1 VPDGDDRPSIRV
13 EALHVGDFVQP
24 EGTPGAGRPGIVM
37 AYAVVHPDGVL
48 LFDTGIGVGD
58 AEIDEVYHTVVRDL
72 PALLRGRGIAPGD
85 VVALAN
91 SHLHFD
97 HCGGNRWF
105 AGRPIHVQA
114 TEYEAAQEPDYT
126 IAEWVDFVGAR
137 FELATGEVE
146 VLPGIRLVPTPGHTA
161 GHQSMLIE
169 SAEGRSAIVG
179 QAVYT
184 RAEWEGSND
193 PSLSGLDGAWD
204 RASYRASIER
214 IRAFRP
220 DTVLFGHDR

>member
-1 VPDGDDRPSIRV
+1 V
-13 EALHVGDFVQP
+13 HP
-24 EGTPGAGRPGIVM
+24 EGTPGAGRPGILM
-37 AYAVVHPDGVL
+37 AYAVVHPVGVI
-48 LFDTGIGVGD
+48 LFDSGIGVGN

-72 PALLRGRGIAPGD
+72 PALLLGRGIAPED

-97 HCGGNRWF
+97 HCGGNRAF
-105 AGRPIHVQA
+105 LGRPIHVQA
-114 TEYEAAQEPDYT
+114 AEYEAAQGRDYT
-126 IAEWVDFVGAR
+126 ITEWVLFEGAR
-137 FELATGEVE
+137 YELATGEVE
-146 VLPGIRLVPTPGHTA
+146 LLPGVRLVPTPGHTP

-169 SAEGRSAIVG
+169 SAEGRTAMVG

-184 RAEWEGSND
+184 RAEWDGSDD

-204 RASYRASIER
+204 RASYLASVER